1 MRRRLVVLG
10 LLAAGC
16 ARAPYAA
23 GEPQTIAEPD
33 TDDVA
38 AVIFLVGDAGDAHI
52 DGSPLLHRLRRDV
65 ERWSAALARDSAV
78 TVLFLGDNVYPAGV
92 HDPGSDDFAR
102 DTAHLGAQA
111 WTVEGPEAAR
121 HGTRAIFLPGNHDWG
136 NLAGLPGE
144 ERLHNQEAVLASWAS
159 AGRRVSLRPSA
170 GSPGPV
176 VVEAGPATVILLD
189 TEWWLQADDSMA
201 KARVIDELEG
211 ALLAAGGHPT
221 VVAAHH
227 PIESL
232 GPHGARGGT
241 GLGSLLGRA
250 GALVQDV
257 NSGPYREL
265 NTELA
270 RAFREADR
278 PLVYAAGHDHSLQVL
293 HTVGPGRPAW
303 TLVSGAGS
311 KVTDVSDGPD
321 LEWAAAQPGF
331 MRLVVLRDGGVQLF
345 VETAP
350 ASTLSCPHGE
360 ELDPCMVRGVT
371 AYHTAFSARLR

>member
-1 MRRRLVVLG
+1 MKRNVL
-10 LLAAGC
+10 LLAFLAAGC
-16 ARAPYAA
+16 ARAPYAS
-23 GEPQTIAEPD
+23 GEPQTIDEPEP
-33 TDDVA
+33 DDVA
-38 AVIFLVGDAGDAHI
+38 SVLFLVGDAGDASI
-52 DGSPLLHRLRRDV
+52 DGSPLFHRLRRDV
-65 ERWSAALARDSAV
+65 ERWSAALATDSAV

-111 WTVEGPEAAR
+111 WTVDGPEALR
-121 HGTRAIFLPGNHDWG
+121 HATRAIFLAGNHDWG
-136 NLAGLPGE
+136 NMAGLAGE
-144 ERLHNQEAVLASWAS
+144 ERLRNEEAVLAGWAS
-159 AGRRVSLRPSA
+159 AGRYVSLRPAA

-176 VVEAGPATVILLD
+176 VVQAGPATVFLLD
-189 TEWWLQADDSMA
+189 TEWWLQADDSVA
-201 KARVIDELEG
+201 KEGVIEELEG
-211 ALLAAGGHPT
+211 ALLAAGGRPV

-232 GPHGARGGT
+232 GPHGARRGA

-257 NSGPYREL
+257 NSAPYREL
-265 NTELA
+265 TEALT

-278 PLVYAAGHDHSLQVL
+278 PLVYTAGHDHSLQVI
-293 HTVGPGRPAW
+293 HTAGPGQPAW

-311 KVTDVSDGPD
+311 KLTDVSDGPD

-350 ASTLSCPHGE
+350 ASTLSCPAGE
-360 ELDPCMVRGVT
+360 ELDPCMLRGLA
-371 AYHTAFSARLR
+371 AYRTVYSARLR